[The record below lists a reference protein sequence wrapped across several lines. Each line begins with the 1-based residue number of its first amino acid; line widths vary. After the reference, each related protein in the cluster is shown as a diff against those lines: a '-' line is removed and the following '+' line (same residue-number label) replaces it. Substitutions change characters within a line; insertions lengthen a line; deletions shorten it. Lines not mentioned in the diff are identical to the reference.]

1 MMPPSTLLRPKH
13 LALALRQT
21 CIGQSYHG
29 CDGIH
34 TSTPPFHT
42 LNRRNLAS
50 PSSVWFCKTDWSWP
64 VPGSIEPSSPSYSN
78 QTHLQQPPAYLRQ
91 ISLSQSHHG
100 GIDGG
105 YPLLFRD
112 ALPTDADGDAG
123 PGNSIGRLQSETGV
137 PTQHRAHVTDHSQVS
152 QLKRFP
158 LVLTS
163 VEGSRKPKQFT
174 GMASI

>member
-1 MMPPSTLLRPKH
+1 MMPPFHSPQTKT
-13 LALALRQT
+13 ALALRQI

-64 VPGSIEPSSPSYSN
+64 VPGSIEPSSPSHNN

-91 ISLSQSHHG
+91 ISLSQSHHS

-105 YPLLFRD
+105 DPLLFGD

-123 PGNSIGRLQSETGV
+123 PGNSVGRLQSETGV
-137 PTQHRAHVTDHSQVS
+137 PTQHRAHVTDHGQVS

-163 VEGSRKPKQFT
+163 VEGRRKPKQFT